1 MFKVIVAA
9 VLFMAASASIADTTT
24 TSVDVASSTKIP
36 VIIKNEPID
45 ATMCRL
51 HFEDG
56 SQKEVACVNATE
68 ALHAIPR

>member
-9 VLFMAASASIADTTT
+9 VLFMAASASIADTTS
-24 TSVDVASSTKIP
+24 SVDVASSAKIS
-36 VIIKNEPID
+36 VIVKNEPVS

-56 SQKEVACVNATE
+56 SQKEVVCVNTTE
-68 ALHAIPR
+68 EAS

>member
-9 VLFMAASASIADTTT
+9 VLFMAASASIADTTS
-24 TSVDVASSTKIP
+24 SVDVASSTKLP
-36 VIIKNEPID
+36 VIVKNEPVS

-56 SQKEVACVNATE
+56 SQKEVTCVNTTE
-68 ALHAIPR
+68 KAS